1 MTDHMIQKDFCEM
14 LMDVLEQVIKKKV
27 YSCNVLIRSILVLN
41 KKDE

>member
-1 MTDHMIQKDFCEM
+1 MIQKDFCEM